1 MDPSAIIGAGASLVT
16 GAANAIVGNNLNR
29 KNRDFYREMT
39 DRQNAFNAEQAQIA
53 YDRQRD
59 LYDYQFNR
67 ESAYNDP
74 VAQMS
79 RLRNAGFSP
88 ALLAEGGSASAGSVA
103 ASPSGVGAASAA
115 SPNPPEF
122 QNYFQT
128 GLDSMMAA
136 AQTLSQLKLNKAT
149 RTKTEKEADKIVSE
163 KDLTDA
169 NKEKV
174 IQETQNLAYTLKD
187 ILPTQYKQL
196 ITDIEQKLQ
205 DMENSQ
211 QITAATVNKMAQDI
225 LESVSRVNVNDSTNQ
240 KLQKE
245 LKGYSEYLQ
254 DVYRHEAYRADLDY
268 ENYEFAKNIRGL
280 RSRFSDSL
288 QNGDIMSAMK
298 YGVLIFL
305 MDMITNSRD

>member
-1 MDPSAIIGAGASLVT
+1 MDPSAIIGAGASLVS

-53 YDRQRD
+53 YNRQRE

-67 ESAYNDP
+67 EAAYNDP

-79 RLRNAGFSP
+79 RLRNAGLSP
-88 ALLAEGGSASAGSVA
+88 SLLAEGGAGSAGSVA
-103 ASPSGVGAASAA
+103 AAPSGVGAASASSA
-115 SPNPPEF
+115 NPPEM

-128 GLDSMMAA
+128 GFDSMMAA

-149 RTKTEKEADKIVSE
+149 RTKTEKEADKIVAD
-163 KDLTDA
+163 KDLSEA
-169 NKEKV
+169 NKDKV

-187 ILPTQYKQL
+187 ILPSQYKQL
-196 ITDIEQKLQ
+196 VTDVEQKLQ
-205 DMENSQ
+205 DMKNSQ
-211 QITAATVNKMAQDI
+211 QITAATVNKIAQDI
-225 LESVSRVNVNDSTNQ
+225 AESVSRVNVNTSTNE
-240 KLQKE
+240 KLQRE

-254 DVYRHEAYRADLDY
+254 DVYRHEAYRADLDF
-268 ENYEFAKNIRGL
+268 ENYEFAKNVRGL
-280 RSRFSDSL
+280 RSKFSESL

-298 YGVLIFL
+298 FGVLIYL
-305 MDMITNSRD
+305 MDMISRSHD